1 MNAHRRGGF
10 TLLEIMLALALSGVV
25 VLGAMSLFWMVQSS
39 DRRLSKQFDDQI
51 QFAETQR
58 ILRRAMA
65 TLVASR
71 PETPPAEG
79 ATPPPEGTEAEEGA
93 LSPEE
98 QAARERL
105 ASLVADVGGDESL
118 VRNLLQND
126 GSEYAN
132 FELFY
137 DISAEG
143 RPVPRL
149 ALTLMR
155 PPVSPPAIFND
166 PTPVAIAGDKIRGS
180 FDLIDEGDTYTLVWQ
195 PIDPP
200 GLPIPVAEDLLWAEW
215 WVLPRRK
222 YGSEWVDV
230 YAAII
235 EERYPVAV
243 RLALWTS
250 GGSHVDWLFE
260 TAVTTP

>member
-1 MNAHRRGGF
+1 
-10 TLLEIMLALALSGVV
+10 MLALALSGVI
-25 VLGAMSLFWMVQSS
+25 VLAAMSLFWMVQSA
-39 DRRLSKQFDDQI
+39 DQRLAKQFDDQI
-51 QFAETQR
+51 QFSEAQR
-58 ILRRAMA
+58 ILRR
-65 TLVASR
+65 TFSILIASR
-71 PETPPAEG
+71 PETPEPESPSGLPADSQDEG
-79 ATPPPEGTEAEEGA
+79 EDEEGA

-98 QAARERL
+98 QSARERL

-118 VRNLLQND
+118 VRTLLDND
-126 GSEYAN
+126 GHEFAN

-137 DISAEG
+137 DLSPSG
-143 RPVPRL
+143 RPIPRL

-155 PPVSPPAIFND
+155 PPVSPPAIFD
-166 PTPVAIAGDKIRGS
+166 EPMPVAVAGNKIRGS
-180 FDLIDEGDTYTLVWQ
+180 LDLLDDGEAFTLVWQ
-195 PIDPP
+195 PLDPP
-200 GLPIPVAEDLLWAEW
+200 GLPIPIVRNLLWAEW

-243 RLALWTS
+243 RLALWTEA
-250 GGSHVDWLFE
+250 GSHVDWLFE